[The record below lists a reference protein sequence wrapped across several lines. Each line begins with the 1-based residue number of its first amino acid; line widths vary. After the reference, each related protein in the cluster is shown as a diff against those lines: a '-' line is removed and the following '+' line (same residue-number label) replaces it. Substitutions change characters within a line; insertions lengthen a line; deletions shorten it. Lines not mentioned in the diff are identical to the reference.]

1 MTNYNADFLDR
12 EALARLPFGACG
24 EHVLIDSS
32 ARLIGVEN
40 IQIGN
45 HVRID
50 ADTIIIASGPVRID
64 DRVHI
69 AANCYLEGRGGI
81 HLHDFVNI
89 SSYVSLH
96 SVSDDFS
103 GRSLTNPMTPE
114 ALKHLIVGRIVFER
128 HAAIGVKSTVLPGVT
143 IGEGAVVGA
152 HSLARNT
159 IDPWT
164 IHAGTPARFLRE
176 RSRDLLAL
184 EAEMLRDEAQYG

>member
-1 MTNYNADFLDR
+1 MITYNADFLDR
-12 EALARLPFGACG
+12 ATIEGMPFAALG

-32 ARLIGVEN
+32 VRLIGVEN
-40 IQIGN
+40 IRIGN

-50 ADTIIIASGPVRID
+50 AGTIIIATGPVRID
-64 DRVHI
+64 DRVHV

-103 GRSLTNPMTPE
+103 GGSLTNPMTPE
-114 ALKHLIVGRIVFER
+114 ALKTLAIGPIVFER
-128 HAAIGVKSTVLPGVT
+128 HAAIGVKATVLPDVT
-143 IGEGAVVGA
+143 IGEGAVIGA
-152 HSLARNT
+152 HSLARAS

-164 IHAGTPARFLRE
+164 IHAGIPARHIRA

-184 EAEMLRDEAQYG
+184 EAQIALLEAPHG